1 MSKLAALWNNLQAF
15 FKAFLDRRRR
25 KRKEKDEDP
34 YIYPH
39 F

>member
-1 MSKLAALWNNLQAF
+1 MSKLAAVWKRMQTTLH
-15 FKAFLDRRRR
+15 AFLERRKR